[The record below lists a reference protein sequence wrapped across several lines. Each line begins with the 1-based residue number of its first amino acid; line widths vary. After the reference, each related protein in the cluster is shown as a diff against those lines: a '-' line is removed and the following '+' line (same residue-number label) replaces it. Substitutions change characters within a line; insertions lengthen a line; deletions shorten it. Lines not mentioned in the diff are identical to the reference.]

1 MNQPDLAQTLLSAW
15 DTGAALD
22 PAAFPVSDPD
32 AGLALQA
39 RIAAL
44 RRARGEREL
53 GYKIGF
59 TNRSIWPL
67 YDVHHP
73 IWGPMWDSTVVQL
86 SGTSAT
92 VVPGRWSLPRLEPE
106 IVFGLT
112 QSPQR
117 ADPDHVFGCI
127 EWLAHGFEIVCSPW
141 PQWRFS
147 AAQAVAAQGLHGAL
161 LVGPRSPRSLIT
173 DPAQLSR
180 LQLQL
185 ACNDQPVAQGEGS
198 AVLDGPVQA
207 LTHLVAELLR
217 RGQRLPA
224 QAIITTGTLT
234 DAQPLA
240 AGQRWQT
247 QLSGVPLPGLTLIT
261 VAGADDRT
269 AGAAS
274 TRPVPIPPE
283 RH

>member
-1 MNQPDLAQTLLSAW
+1 MNLPDPAQTLLTAW
-15 DTGAALD
+15 DTGAPLD
-22 PAAFPVSDPD
+22 PAAFALSDPD
-32 AGLALQA
+32 AGLALQG

-86 SGTSAT
+86 GETSAS
-92 VVPGRWSLPRLEPE
+92 VVPARWSLPRLEPE
-106 IVFGLT
+106 IVFGLA
-112 QSPQR
+112 QSPER

-161 LVGPRSPRSLIT
+161 LIGPRSPRSLIA

-185 ACNDQPVAQGEGS
+185 ACNDAPVAQGEGS

-207 LTHLVAELLR
+207 LAHLVAELLR
-217 RGQRLPA
+217 RGQRVPA

-261 VAGADDRT
+261 LPGADDGP
-269 AGAAS
+269 AGATHVLATPGP
-274 TRPVPIPPE
+274 TRP
-283 RH
+283 